1 MLKKLAA
8 GELSLKLT
16 FWVFGVLGFF
26 ILFVIT
32 SISHAGLLKYIC
44 PIGQVCSSN
53 VLFFVASNFINL
65 LIRGSQSGVMLY
77 LTSHILLSAGFI
89 VYMYITLRGLW
100 KTTATYEGN
109 AFWPWCAKIILV
121 CVAVMSLKAI
131 I

>member
-16 FWVFGVLGFF
+16 FWVFGLLGFF
-26 ILFVIT
+26 IFFIIT
-32 SISHAGLLKYIC
+32 SITHAGLLKYIC
-44 PIGQVCSSN
+44 PVGQVCSRN

-65 LIRGSQSGVMLY
+65 LMHGSQSGIMLY

-100 KTTATYEGN
+100 KTAATYEGK
-109 AFWPWCAKIILV
+109 ALWVWCAKMILV
-121 CVAVMSLKAI
+121 CVAVLSLRAI